1 VSSNQ
6 VSQERLTTIRN
17 ERVADFQ
24 FINQNPGRVD
34 SKVRINKVSQM
45 KMLNRGLHT
54 DKKSDSYID
63 VKDSLETNL
72 RDFQKLFKKIRAA
85 AGSK

>member
-1 VSSNQ
+1 MSNGNEHVS
-6 VSQERLTTIRN
+6 
-17 ERVADFQ
+17 DFQ
-24 FINQNPGRVD
+24 LRNVNARQLN
-34 SKVRINKVSQM
+34 SKARIAKMSQM

-72 RDFQKLFKKIRAA
+72 RDFQKVFKKMQAT